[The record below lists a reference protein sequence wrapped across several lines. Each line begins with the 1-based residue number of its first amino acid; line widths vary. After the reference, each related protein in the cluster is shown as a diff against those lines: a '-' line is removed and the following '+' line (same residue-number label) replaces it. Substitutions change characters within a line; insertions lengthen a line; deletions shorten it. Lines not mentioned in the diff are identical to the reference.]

1 MRWRVL
7 VRREKKQA
15 KTNDKEFGGIGHNPS
30 QILKMHFN
38 LGDSFGNR
46 GKIPQ
51 ILHATKTCTNS
62 DRYVA
67 RSRSLKSSQ
76 IRSMRTDFIH
86 SSGSTRTKRKRIER
100 GSVSRMI
107 TSLD

>member
-1 MRWRVL
+1 MIIL
-7 VRREKKQA
+7 E
-15 KTNDKEFGGIGHNPS
+15 IG
-30 QILKMHFN
+30 
-38 LGDSFGNR
+38 

-86 SSGSTRTKRKRIER
+86 SSGSRTYEKKKISIER